1 VNVKEI
7 LIELDAEIARLQQ
20 ARHLLTDGKTE
31 LVRSAKKSG
40 RRRMSRLGR
49 ANIIA
54 AQKKR
59 WAKAKKSTKGRSGHP
74 LSPEAKARISAA
86 QKKRW
91 AAKKAA

>member
-1 VNVKEI
+1 MNVKDI
-7 LIELDAEIARLQQ
+7 LIELDAEIVRLQQ
-20 ARHLLTDGKTE
+20 ARRLLTGGKGE
-31 LVRSAKKSG
+31 LARSAKKSA
-40 RRRMSRLGR
+40 RRRMSRQGR

-59 WAKAKKSTKGRSGHP
+59 WAKAKKSTKGRSGHL